1 MLIRVYIVE
10 TFDETT
16 RRLFIESLCR
26 NETFPAYYIV
36 LETHRTVD
44 RSRGPNSS
52 YAGHHQIGSNVSLCR
67 NIVRRPN
74 ESYNQKFPVVSGE
87 AMVARGRF
95 ELPSMGL
102 FLVRGVQ
109 SPSLA
114 GSLFST
120 LASPLHHRA
129 TRDPG
134 LNLAVVESAKRLAR
148 SPTRQ
153 SFTKGARVLVGGV
166 GRLAASVSWREKLI
180 CET

>member
-10 TFDETT
+10 TFGETT

-44 RSRGPNSS
+44 RPRGPNSS

-102 FLVRGVQ
+102 FLVTESKAHHWPGHCFRPLLVHYTTGLQETRVFGQ
-109 SPSLA
+109 VPISLLRHPNQQFRPHLSDNRLIA
-114 GSLFST
+114 HYRT
-120 LASPLHHRA
+120 CQAAEP
-129 TRDPG
+129 PG
-134 LNLAVVESAKRLAR
+134 GND
-148 SPTRQ
+148 
-153 SFTKGARVLVGGV
+153 
-166 GRLAASVSWREKLI
+166 
-180 CET
+180 